1 VNQPGVQTANKDQTA
16 LSRRLAMPGI
26 YRADVIGSL
35 LRPRYLTQA
44 RDAHAAGQLPAP
56 GFKRV
61 EDRAVDQAIAMQEGI
76 GLDVVTD
83 GELRRFSFL
92 DQIVSEI
99 DGVSPI
105 EGAPVH
111 FKNAT
116 EDWVWHN
123 PFTVTGKISQRR
135 KLTIEEF
142 AYSRA
147 RATRPVKVTLPS
159 PLLFYSAWSPTLST
173 AAYKDPYELFTDAA
187 AIIHAE
193 ARALA
198 DLGCTYIQ
206 IDAPDIGSIVDPENR
221 DLREAMG
228 MPTERTLTEGLD
240 IFNSIGD
247 VPGVTFA
254 VHVCKGNNM
263 SQWISSGGYDLTAQ
277 AMFSRLTNFG
287 VFLLEYDDERSGSF
301 EPLATAPDDKAI
313 VLGLVSSKTTT
324 LESPAEITARVNE
337 AAKYTGLDRL
347 ALSTQCGFSSTLP
360 GANLTTQDVQERKLE
375 LVAEV
380 AHSIW

>member
-1 VNQPGVQTANKDQTA
+1 MAQ
-16 LSRRLAMPGI
+16 I

-44 RDAHAAGQLPAP
+44 RDAHAAGRLPAAE
-56 GFKRV
+56 FKRI
-61 EDRAVDQAIAMQEGI
+61 EDRAVDQAIAMQEGV

-92 DQIVSEI
+92 DQIVGEI

-105 EGAPVH
+105 EGAPIH

-116 EDWVWHN
+116 VDWVWHN

-135 KLTIEEF
+135 KLTTEEF
-142 AYSRA
+142 AYNRA
-147 RATRPVKVTLPS
+147 RASKPVKVTLPS

-173 AAYKDPYELFTDAA
+173 GAYRDPYELFIDAA
-187 AIIHAE
+187 AIVHAE

-221 DLREAMG
+221 DLREELG

-240 IFNSIGD
+240 IFNSVAD

-263 SQWISSGGYDLTAQ
+263 SQWISAGGYELTAQ
-277 AMFSRLTNFG
+277 AMFTRLTNFG

-301 EPLATAPDDKAI
+301 EPLAAVPDDKAI

-324 LESPAEITARVNE
+324 LESPAEITARVNA

-360 GANLTTQDVQERKLE
+360 GANLTNEDVQERKLE